1 MHCQAPEQRPPLP
14 LPSPCPTV
22 KAHTL
27 PLLQGGEPGLEE
39 TEATSSIW
47 QGSDSSSPQAPKTE
61 SYFSFQLLRGEA
73 QSSVR
78 GCLAAEGLQ
87 QNPSPLPHPAR
98 HCQAVILGLS
108 CLWDTISP
116 RGPSCESG
124 PPSSPL
130 YYSNEVPGAFKPVP
144 VSEALSQGEQKFPR
158 GQRRETRC

>member
-1 MHCQAPEQRPPLP
+1 MHYQAPEQHRPLP

-39 TEATSSIW
+39 TEATSPIW
-47 QGSDSSSPQAPKTE
+47 QGSDSSSPQAPKIE

-87 QNPSPLPHPAR
+87 QTPSPLPHPAR
-98 HCQAVILGLS
+98 HCQA
-108 CLWDTISP
+108 WASP
-116 RGPSCESG
+116 ASG
-124 PPSSPL
+124 TLFLPEGHHANQDPPSSPL

-158 GQRRETRC
+158 GQRRETGC